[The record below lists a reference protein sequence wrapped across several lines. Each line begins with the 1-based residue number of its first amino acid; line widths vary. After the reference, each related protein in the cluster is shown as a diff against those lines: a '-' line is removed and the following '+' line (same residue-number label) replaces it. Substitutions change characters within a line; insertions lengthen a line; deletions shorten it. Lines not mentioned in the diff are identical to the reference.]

1 MKPETR
7 HKLVYLIVF
16 ILMYMILNYVPFSF
30 FMDTIPLLIFR
41 LCYYALMLFPVIYFK
56 NHLRIEIEKPLKELH
71 YLVLIPF
78 LLPCL
83 MDIIYCNIYEVE
95 FNVGF
100 SLTELLLEAAVDLFD
115 SIVEDII
122 FVDVLIAFLFDI
134 IHKKKKRNIRCMLFS
149 AAFFSLIRCY
159 AFIYES
165 PLDAML
171 TIFVTAIITFAC
183 AYLAIYFDSAL
194 IPIIFHFLF
203 NVPNFV
209 IAPILFNYSTQP
221 EYVIFT
227 ILFMVPLLAYTFFI
241 YILSEK
247 KYHRMNVE
255 YS

>member
-1 MKPETR
+1 MKQETR
-7 HKLVYLIVF
+7 NKLIYLIVF
-16 ILMYMILNYVPFSF
+16 TILYIVLNYIPFRF

-41 LCYYALMLFPVIYFK
+41 LCYYALLLIPVVYFK
-56 NHLRIEIEKPLKELH
+56 NRCRMEIEKPLKELH
-71 YLVLIPF
+71 YLVLVPF

-83 MDIIYCNIYEVE
+83 MDIVYCNIYEAE

-100 SLTELLLEAAVDLFD
+100 SLAELLLEAAVDLFD

-122 FVDVLIAFLFDI
+122 FVDVLIAFLFDVI
-134 IHKKKKRNIRCMLFS
+134 REKKKRNIRCMIFS
-149 AAFFSLIRCY
+149 AAFFCLIRCY
-159 AFIYES
+159 VFIYND
-165 PLDAML
+165 PLDSLL
-171 TIFVTAIITFAC
+171 TIFVTAVITFSC

-209 IAPILFNYSTQP
+209 IAPILFSYSTEL

-227 ILFMVPLLAYTFFI
+227 LLFMVPLLGYTFFM